1 MEQFR
6 DEVDGILCLEW
17 TTIVKRIIVKAKNA
31 IKESGLLPSFNVRK
45 KLAALHLRGEGLEIG
60 ALHLPLNI
68 PRNVKVKYVDIAT
81 RDENIRRFPEL
92 DASRIVNTDY
102 LENGFELVTIPASSQ
117 DFIIANHV
125 LEHAGNPLKVLL
137 NWGRVLKPD
146 GILLV
151 TVPVAARCF
160 DRGRRETTLEHFME
174 DYRVEEEGD
183 GAQFRER
190 NREHFLEW
198 LQVSEPNLARARGDA
213 EAIMDGSTLEKRLE
227 EMSRADD
234 VEIHFHTFSETSY
247 KRVME
252 HFAAHVAGNFQVM
265 DICLSRGGAEVAAV
279 LKKLQCN
286 NDELTGQIND

>member
-1 MEQFR
+1 M
-6 DEVDGILCLEW
+6 
-17 TTIVKRIIVKAKNA
+17 KRFIAAIKNA
-31 IKESGLLPSFNVRK
+31 IKESGILPSFRVRER
-45 KLAALHLRGEGLEIG
+45 LAASYLKGEGLEIG
-60 ALHLPLNI
+60 ALHFPLKT
-68 PRNVKVKYVDIAT
+68 PEGVVVRYVDIAG
-81 RDENIRRFPEL
+81 REENIRRFPEL
-92 DASRIVNTDY
+92 DASRIVNTDHI
-102 LENGFELVTIPASSQ
+102 ENGFELATIPASSQ

-174 DYRVEEEGD
+174 DFRVEGAGD
-183 GAQFRER
+183 ARLYRER

-227 EMSRADD
+227 EMSGADD
-234 VEIHFHTFSETSY
+234 VEIHFHTFSEKSY
-247 KRVME
+247 KRLLE
-252 HFAAHVAGNFQVM
+252 HFAAHVAGNFQLM
-265 DICLSRGGAEVAAV
+265 DIRLSRGGAEVAAV

>member
-1 MEQFR
+1 M
-6 DEVDGILCLEW
+6 
-17 TTIVKRIIVKAKNA
+17 KRFIAAIKNA
-31 IKESGLLPSFNVRK
+31 IKESGILPSFRVRER
-45 KLAALHLRGEGLEIG
+45 LAASYLKGEGLEIG
-60 ALHLPLNI
+60 ALHFPLKT
-68 PRNVKVKYVDIAT
+68 PEGVVVRYVDIAG
-81 RDENIRRFPEL
+81 REENIRRFPEL
-92 DASRIVNTDY
+92 DASRIVNTDHIG
-102 LENGFELVTIPASSQ
+102 NGFELATIPASSQ

-174 DYRVEEEGD
+174 DFRVEGAGD
-183 GAQFRER
+183 ARLYRER

-227 EMSRADD
+227 EMSGADD
-234 VEIHFHTFSETSY
+234 VEIHFHTFSEKSY
-247 KRVME
+247 KRLLE
-252 HFAAHVAGNFQVM
+252 HFAAHVAGNFQLM
-265 DICLSRGGAEVAAV
+265 DIRLSRGGAEVAAV

>member
-1 MEQFR
+1 M
-6 DEVDGILCLEW
+6 
-17 TTIVKRIIVKAKNA
+17 KRFIAAIKNA
-31 IKESGLLPSFNVRK
+31 IKESGILPSFRVRER
-45 KLAALHLRGEGLEIG
+45 LAASYLKGEGLEIG
-60 ALHLPLNI
+60 ALHFPLKT
-68 PRNVKVKYVDIAT
+68 PGGVVVRYVDIAG
-81 RDENIRRFPEL
+81 REENIRRFPEL
-92 DASRIVNTDY
+92 DASRIVNTDHI
-102 LENGFELVTIPASSQ
+102 ENGFELATIPASSQ

-174 DYRVEEEGD
+174 DFRVEGAGD
-183 GAQFRER
+183 ARLYRER

-227 EMSRADD
+227 EMSGADD
-234 VEIHFHTFSETSY
+234 VEIHFHTFSEKSY
-247 KRVME
+247 KRLLE
-252 HFAAHVAGNFQVM
+252 HFAAHVAGNFQLM
-265 DICLSRGGAEVAAV
+265 DIRLSRGGAEVAAV

-286 NDELTGQIND
+286 NDELTGPIND